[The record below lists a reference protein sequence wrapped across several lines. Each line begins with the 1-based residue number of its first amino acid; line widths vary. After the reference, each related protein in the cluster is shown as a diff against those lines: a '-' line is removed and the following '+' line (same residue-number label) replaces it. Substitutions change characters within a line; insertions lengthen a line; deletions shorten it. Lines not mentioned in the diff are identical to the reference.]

1 VIRRTILLP
10 PAAVL
15 AAVLAAVP
23 APPAS
28 AQQTPAPP
36 PAPEDPCA
44 AGPAA
49 YRAGEFAES
58 RLLFLECL
66 EQGGEDLDILLPL
79 AVMGVRE
86 GRLAEAVE
94 FAERAVTLEPE
105 SAEARYWYGRA
116 LLREGRTEEARRQ
129 WEQGLQLDLGHL
141 GILEGLSRLAL
152 NQGETAKAYQ
162 LLTQLQRQGI
172 DEPWLDRL
180 LAEIAAGKG
189 LWAQAL
195 GHTERAI
202 AAGEPTLQDY
212 LTAAELSI
220 LAGRKPQAVDYGR
233 QAVAL
238 EPGSSSYGG
247 LGEAFFAVDEMDSA
261 LVYLRLAVEQDP
273 TDGRFRFNLANA
285 LEITGNWEE
294 AGTHFE
300 AYLEQNPRDPV
311 GHFNYGIH
319 LDKSGRHEEGRAAVG
334 RAIALDPSML
344 TARVV
349 MAQML
354 ENAGQWDAALAEV
367 ALLKERDPAN
377 AAELDAWSDR
387 ILAARDAALGEGVEG
402 RLHILHMVLASQ
414 EAVDRV
420 QEELAAGEDFAS
432 LAVRYSQ
439 GAAAVKGGDIGW
451 IDPDD
456 LVEPMKGAITPLD
469 INEISPP
476 LEAGGLFHIFKRIP

>member
-1 VIRRTILLP
+1 MIRRTILLLLVAALTAAASM
-10 PAAVL
+10 PAA
-15 AAVLAAVP
+15 
-23 APPAS
+23 
-28 AQQTPAPP
+28 AQQTPAPALP
-36 PAPEDPCA
+36 PAPEDPCE
-44 AGPAA
+44 AGPDA
-49 YRAGEFAES
+49 YRAGDFAAS
-58 RLLFLECL
+58 RLLFLACL
-66 EQGGEDLDILLPL
+66 EQGGEKMEILLPL

-94 FAERAVTLEPE
+94 FAERAVALDGED
-105 SAEARYWYGRA
+105 AEARYWYGRA

-152 NQGETAKAYQ
+152 TEGQTAKAYQ

-202 AAGEPTLQDY
+202 TAGQPTLEDF

-220 LAGRKPQAVDYGR
+220 LAGRKPQAVDYAR

-238 EPGSSSYGG
+238 EPGSLSYGG
-247 LGEAFFAVDEMDSA
+247 LGEAFFAVDRMDSA

-273 TDGRFRFNLANA
+273 NDGRFRFNLANA

-300 AYLEQNPRDPV
+300 AYLEQNPNDPV

-319 LDKSGRHEEGRAAVG
+319 LDKIGRHEEGRVSVG
-334 RAIALDPSML
+334 RAIALDPNML

-354 ENAGQWDAALAEV
+354 ENAGEWDAALAEV
-367 ALLKERDPAN
+367 AVLRERDPAN
-377 AAELDAWSDR
+377 AAELDAWSNR
-387 ILAARDAALGEGVEG
+387 ITLARDAALGEGVEG
-402 RLHILHMVLASQ
+402 RLHILHMVLQSQ
-414 EAVDRV
+414 EAVDMV
-420 QEELAAGEDFAS
+420 QQELAAGEDFAA
-432 LAVRYSQ
+432 LAVRFSQ

-456 LVEPMKGAITPLD
+456 LVEPMKGAITALGV
-469 INEISPP
+469 NEISPP